1 MAHKFSPPDLSSN
14 SFSDCLV
21 ILCVGR
27 NARYAL
33 ERRRTLQYFRSITPE
48 NALFYPSRKFSIDQ
62 LSPSIEEIVAEEPA
76 RASNVCPW
84 KAPLEVTYRYRLS
97 IPNPDADSRTSSE
110 ACWYEAYKKK
120 NERDLVGFRQ
130 MFLEPSDNVHS
141 GHESAVVTKSLD
153 TRSRISS
160 SSGSLTAVNSS
171 SSLFSN
177 TDNPLRYFLETPDAA
192 PAGSNGTIATS
203 STLHFEETCK
213 EEDKKWLLTSILGKI
228 DTAGR
233 YDEFLYYPELVEFI
247 ELVCL
252 LVAGHHSTTGGR
264 KALCQQTI
272 DLLRMKF
279 RCSQIPI
286 TPDFSDASVSFVGR
300 LLSQCPLE
308 ELVHME
314 STVRDMLAKLPD
326 YKEKPTKEDAPL
338 EYVTVNSSLGR
349 MRMSKNYPVD
359 WDYGGLATKYC
370 AW

>member
-14 SFSDCLV
+14 SFSDYLV

-33 ERRRTLQYFRSITPE
+33 ERKRTLQYFRSITPE
-48 NALFYPSRKFSIDQ
+48 NALFYPSQKASVDQ

-76 RASNVCPW
+76 RASNVSPW

-97 IPNPDADSRTSSE
+97 IPNPKSDSRTSSE
-110 ACWYEAYKKK
+110 SCWYEAYKRK
-120 NERDLVGFRQ
+120 NERDLVGFRH
-130 MFLEPSDNVHS
+130 MFMEPSDDVDS
-141 GHESAVVTKSLD
+141 GHESAIVSKSLD
-153 TRSRISS
+153 TRSRLQS
-160 SSGSLTAVNSS
+160 SSGSVTAVSPS
-171 SSLFSN
+171 ASLSSN
-177 TDNPLRYFLETPDAA
+177 TDNPLRYFLEIPHAA
-192 PAGSNGTIATS
+192 PAGSNSTIATS

-233 YDEFLYYPELVEFI
+233 YDEFLYYPEMVEFI

-272 DLLRMKF
+272 DLLRIKV
-279 RCSQIPI
+279 RCSQIPR
-286 TPDFSDASVSFVGR
+286 TPDFSDASELLVGR
-300 LLSQCPLE
+300 LLSQCTLE

-314 STVRDMLAKLPD
+314 STVRDMLEKLPD
-326 YKEKPTKEDAPL
+326 YKDKPTKEDTPI
-338 EYVTVNSSLGR
+338 EYITVNTSLGR